1 MGHAIRMLRKNLEG
15 LIDKKEN
22 RMSHHPAIAL
32 FEELLVPS
40 PSGSEKNVAEIIKIK
55 LNDIGYTHEI
65 DPAGN
70 IHVRLPGRESEAP
83 LFVFA
88 AHMDEIGM
96 VVTNIESNG
105 NLRVTRSG
113 GLHPW
118 KLGEGPLDI
127 LGDHASIQGILSMGS
142 THTPKAAEQSV
153 TWEDVHVITGLSPD
167 QLKKAG
173 VRPGTTLLPTRERR
187 GPVIFGDEADPLV
200 GAWTFDD
207 RMGCVTLLRLLEVL
221 KNNDLTPKHP
231 TIIAFT
237 TQEEIGGHGAKY
249 LARSTNPE
257 VFVSVDGSP
266 VPPGSPLKIDGR
278 PSIWSKDRIAQY
290 DQDLIRAFSE
300 AALNAGTEIQTA
312 VYDGAASDASLV
324 SYALG
329 VPKIVCIGHV
339 RENSHGYEVA
349 RLAVFDNLLNTLV
362 AFIRSYEG

>member
-1 MGHAIRMLRKNLEG
+1 MQ
-15 LIDKKEN
+15 
-22 RMSHHPAIAL
+22 HPAITL
-32 FEELLVPS
+32 FEELLMPS
-40 PSGSEKNVAEIIKIK
+40 PSGSEKSVAKIIQSK
-55 LNDIGYTHEI
+55 LDENGYAHDA
-65 DPAGN
+65 DPARN
-70 IHVRLPGRESEAP
+70 VIVRLPGQEPEAP

-96 VVTNIESNG
+96 VITNIESNG

-118 KLGEGPLDI
+118 KLGEGPLEI
-127 LGDHASIQGILSMGS
+127 FGDHETIQGILSMGS

-153 TWEDVHVITGLSPD
+153 TWEDVRVITGLSPE
-167 QLKKAG
+167 QLKEAG
-173 VRPGTTLLPTRERR
+173 VRPGTALLPTRERR

-207 RMGCVTLLRLLEVL
+207 RMGCVTLLRLLEDL
-221 KNNDLTPKHP
+221 KNNALTPNHP

-237 TQEEIGGHGAKY
+237 TREEIGGHGAKY

-266 VPPGSPLKIDGR
+266 IPPGSPLKIDGR
-278 PSIWSKDRIAQY
+278 PGIWSKDRIAQY
-290 DQDLIRAFSE
+290 DQELIRAFSE
-300 AALNAGTEIQTA
+300 AALNAGTELQAA
-312 VYDGAASDASLV
+312 VYEGAASDASLV

-349 RLAVFDNLLNTLV
+349 RLSVFDNLLNTLV
-362 AFIRSYEG
+362 EFFKLFRG

>member
-1 MGHAIRMLRKNLEG
+1 MTQ
-15 LIDKKEN
+15 
-22 RMSHHPAIAL
+22 SPAIAL
-32 FEELLVPS
+32 FKELLVPS
-40 PSGSEKNVAEIIKIK
+40 PSGSETGVAEIIQNK
-55 LNDIGYTHEI
+55 LTDIGYAHEI

-70 IHVRLPGRESEAP
+70 IRVRLPGRESESP

-105 NLRVTRSG
+105 DLRVTRSG
-113 GLHPW
+113 GLYPW

-127 LGDHASIQGILSMGS
+127 FGDHASIQGILSMGS
-142 THTPKAAEQSV
+142 THTAKAAEQSV
-153 TWEDVHVITGLSPD
+153 TWEDVRVITGLSPD

-173 VRPGTTLLPTRERR
+173 VRPGTTLLPTHERR

-207 RMGCVTLLRLLEVL
+207 RMGCVTLLRLLESL
-221 KNNDLTPKHP
+221 ENDALTPKHP

-237 TQEEIGGHGAKY
+237 TREEIGRHGAKY

-266 VPPGSPLKIDGR
+266 VPPGSPLKTDGR
-278 PSIWSKDRIAQY
+278 PGIWSKDRIAQY
-290 DQDLIRAFSE
+290 NQDLIGAFSE
-300 AALNAGTEIQTA
+300 AALIAGTELQA
-312 VYDGAASDASLV
+312 VVYDGAASDASLV

-349 RLAVFDNLLNTLV
+349 RLSVFDNLLDTLV
-362 AFIRSYEG
+362 EFFKSYRG

>member
-1 MGHAIRMLRKNLEG
+1 MTK
-15 LIDKKEN
+15 
-22 RMSHHPAIAL
+22 HPTIAL

-40 PSGSEKNVAEIIKIK
+40 PSGSEQGVAK
-55 LNDIGYTHEI
+55 LIRKKLANIDYAHDT

-70 IHVRLPGRESEAP
+70 VIVRLPGRDPEAP

-88 AHMDEIGM
+88 SHMDEIGM
-96 VVTNIESNG
+96 VATSIEPNG
-105 NLRVTRSG
+105 DLRVTCSG

-127 LGDHASIQGILSMGS
+127 LGDQATIQGILSMGS

-153 TWEDVHVITGLSPD
+153 TWEDVRVITGLTPD
-167 QLKKAG
+167 QLKDAG
-173 VRPGTTLLPTRERR
+173 VRPGAALLPTRERR

-200 GAWTFDD
+200 SAWTFDD
-207 RMGCVTLLRLLEVL
+207 RMGCVTLLRVLEEL
-221 KNNDLTPKHP
+221 KNNAIIPKHP

-237 TQEEIGGHGAKY
+237 TREEIGGHGAKY

-266 VPPGSPLKIDGR
+266 IPPGSPLKINGR
-278 PSIWSKDRIAQY
+278 PGIWSKDRIAQY
-290 DQDLIRAFSE
+290 DQDLLRDFSQ
-300 AALNAGTEIQTA
+300 AALKVGTELQPA
-312 VYDGAASDASLV
+312 VFDGAASDASLV
-324 SYALG
+324 SYSLG

-349 RLAVFDNLLNTLV
+349 RLAVFDNLLKTLV
-362 AFIRSYEG
+362 EFFRSHGGY